1 MFRHLFQH
9 CEIKKINAFDYV
21 PLTFMLEVDSSN
33 SAYDLE
39 RFVTYFSYVDKMVQ
53 GKSIEMMKYDS
64 SLMDSTLQNI
74 N

>member
-1 MFRHLFQH
+1 
-9 CEIKKINAFDYV
+9 
-21 PLTFMLEVDSSN
+21 MLEVDSSN